1 MIGFWHLSSSPCQQ
15 LLNMLDHERMH
26 LQNLSKFAIC
36 LPCGRNQC
44 HVVSSMKKI
53 FLFQECW
60 QGMYAEHP
68 DHFGS
73 SQRSVSKQQ
82 TRPEGCHKEHFL
94 KSSVINSLSL
104 SSVTNVFTRKRLY
117 SLQTIFFTQKNLS
130 SKVPLRKTFTQRSF
144 YTENFLH
151 RKTFT
156 HKKFRSQNISHKAV
170 STHKCLYT

>member
-1 MIGFWHLSSSPCQQ
+1 
-15 LLNMLDHERMH
+15 
-26 LQNLSKFAIC
+26 
-36 LPCGRNQC
+36 
-44 HVVSSMKKI
+44 
-53 FLFQECW
+53 
-60 QGMYAEHP
+60 MYAEHP

-73 SQRSVSKQQ
+73 SQGSVSKQQ

-156 HKKFRSQNISHKAV
+156 QKNSLTKHFTQSSFYTQMPLHIETF
-170 STHKCLYT
+170 THRNLYTKNNTQRNFTHRGFYTKMF